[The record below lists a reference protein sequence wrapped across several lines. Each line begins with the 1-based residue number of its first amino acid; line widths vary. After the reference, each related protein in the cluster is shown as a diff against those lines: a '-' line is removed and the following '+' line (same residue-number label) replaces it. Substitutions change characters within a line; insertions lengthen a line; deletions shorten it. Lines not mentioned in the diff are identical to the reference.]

1 MRQREQP
8 TISLGIGAALI
19 GLVIGVLL
27 GTRIFATPVSQ
38 TLTAAQQEYIVM
50 VSTLFNYANPNYN
63 DDYVAQRLRVLGSLA
78 SVAPSIESLAK
89 QYRASGDTA
98 KQQEANG
105 LDRLAANISAR
116 VTSGHD
122 VTPPPPLNSGSQQ
135 ATRVA
140 QQPQPSVTINPTG
153 VVKPN
158 ITPASPNNPPPAQT
172 PAANQ
177 PGGQTPAANQ
187 PGSTPKTGT
196 LVSSGPGINVR
207 SGPNQSSGVIRS
219 LPAGTKVE
227 ILQIVDG
234 EAVNGTEKRWYQIKA
249 GTLTGYVYYTLVKPD

>member
-27 GTRIFATPVSQ
+27 GTRIFASPASQ
-38 TLTAAQQEYIVM
+38 TLTPEQQEYIVM
-50 VSTLFNYANPNYN
+50 VSTLFNYANPNYD

-78 SVAPSIESLAK
+78 SVAPTIENLAK
-89 QYRASGDTA
+89 QYRASSDAT
-98 KQQEANG
+98 KQQEASG
-105 LDRLAANISAR
+105 LDRLAANITAR
-116 VTSGHD
+116 VTSGRD
-122 VTPPPPLNSGSQQ
+122 VTPPPPLNSGAQQ

-140 QQPQPSVTINPTG
+140 QQPQPSVTVNPTG
-153 VVKPN
+153 VLKPN
-158 ITPASPNNPPPAQT
+158 ITPASPNNPT
-172 PAANQ
+172 PATNQ
-177 PGGQTPAANQ
+177 PGAQPTAAANP
-187 PGSTPKTGT
+187 PGNTNAKTGT

-207 SGPNQSSGVIRS
+207 TGPNQSSAVVKS

-249 GTLTGYVYYTLVKPD
+249 GTITGYVYFTLVKPD